1 MMLEWSCPWVNG
13 LDVHVALDRNLV
25 PHHKLTAAIKNE
37 VISCRNEQCHLEKK
51 KKKVSHSPLYFTTKC
66 KLSLLFKETFD

>member
-51 KKKVSHSPLYFTTKC
+51 KKKSLTFSTLLYNQMQTKP
-66 KLSLLFKETFD
+66 FI